1 MPTYAYHCKNCYAR
15 FDIFKRLA
23 DYKRDE
29 ACSRCNHPLTRE
41 IHAPAVVGD
50 YPGYSCPITG
60 KWIEGRRAHEE
71 NLRRHGCRVLETGE
85 TEDFKRRQAAD
96 DAKLDASVEATVEE
110 FIEKLPAAKK
120 ERLANEVAGGMT
132 ATFERR

>member
-1 MPTYAYHCKNCYAR
+1 MPTYSYVCNNCYAR

-29 ACSRCNHPLTRE
+29 ACSRCGKTLSRQ

-50 YPGYSCPITG
+50 YAGYSCPITG
-60 KWIEGRRAHEE
+60 KWVEGRRAHEE
-71 NLRRHGCRVLETGE
+71 NLRRHGCRVLEAGE
-85 TEDFKRRQAAD
+85 TEDFRRRQAAEE
-96 DAKLDASVEATVEE
+96 AKLDASVESTVEE

-120 ERLANEVAGGMT
+120 ERLANEVAGGMNV
-132 ATFERR
+132 TFERR